1 MNKLNQFLA
10 GLGIVMLAV
19 LSNAI
24 LKTISS
30 DLDHL
35 GFALIIGFEW
45 GYICDLQNKNNKEK

>member
-10 GLGIVMLAV
+10 GLGIVMLA
-19 LSNAI
+19 LLINAI

-35 GFALIIGFEW
+35 GFALIIGFQW
-45 GYICDLQNKNNKEK
+45 GCICDLQNKNNKDK